1 VDVDHARTLLAII
14 ETGSFKDAAARLNLT
29 QSAISARI
37 KALEDVVGQKLL
49 VRSKSGISLT
59 SAGEHFYRHAST
71 LVRVWRQ
78 AMLEMAL
85 AEHHVDQLSVGA
97 QLSLWEGFLLK
108 WVAWMQQAHH
118 DRAVNASVGG
128 SLELMDRLSEGSLD
142 LAVVY
147 RAAQRPGLVIE
158 HLFDEELAL
167 VTSTKDTRTIPG
179 PRYAFVNWGPEFA
192 GDHAETF
199 PTIEHTGLRLDLG
212 AIAINYLL
220 DNQASGYFPLRV
232 ARPYLADGRLRLVN
246 RARRFVYPVYAVF
259 PEERD
264 VEGFG
269 EVLAGLRKVAD
280 QTFEAAQGE
289 AQEA

>member
-14 ETGSFKDAAARLNLT
+14 ETGSFKEAASRLNLT

-37 KALEDVVGQKLL
+37 KALEDVVGKQLL

-59 SAGEHFYRHAST
+59 NAGEHFYRHAST

-85 AEHHVDQLSVGA
+85 ADHHVDQLSIGA
-97 QLSLWEGFLLK
+97 QLSLWEGFLLR
-108 WVAWMQQAHH
+108 WVAWMQQAHA
-118 DRAVNASVGG
+118 DRAVTASVGG

-147 RAAQRPGLVIE
+147 RAVQRPGLVIE

-167 VTSTKDTRTIPG
+167 VTSTPDARSVPG
-179 PRYAFVNWGPEFA
+179 ARYAFVNWGPEFA
-192 GDHAETF
+192 GDHAETY
-199 PTIEHTGLRLDLG
+199 PTVEHTSLRLDLG

-220 DNQASGYFPLRV
+220 DTQASGYFPLRV
-232 ARPYLADGRLRLVN
+232 ARPYLADGRLRLVS
-246 RARRFVYPVYAVF
+246 RARRFVYPVYVVY
-259 PEERD
+259 PEERNID
-264 VEGFG
+264 GFDRF
-269 EVLAGLRKVAD
+269 LDGLRLIAD
-280 QTFEAAQGE
+280 ETFETAQH
-289 AQEA
+289 